1 MLLRDLFQRNP
12 NIIINT
18 DIDGFL
24 SGMILQKY
32 YNCRV
37 VGFSNSR
44 ETIWVIPELESI
56 YDAVYIDLYVNRPD
70 VVCIDQHIISYN
82 KQHHEKI
89 EAMGT
94 KINPNLERRRT
105 FVGDYDGD
113 YYHKYP
119 FGTVHYL
126 MSLMAKEGIN
136 VDFGR
141 LGVDY
146 RFKINGKNY
155 ITSAGHVMLRADDAL
170 YSTLSPYRAN
180 ALDWWKWLDPENKS
194 SAINAIRRF
203 LDTCDIN
210 KAEKYKK
217 DIGDFFKALGCD
229 GIDGAFKTVTDK
241 DGNLLPK
248 VREYNEIICGLMGM
262 KLSLPPKYIIHK
274 GQYLLSFCRPGN
286 DMEILES
293 GDLYSYAFIY
303 GPRSMYKNFSYTVD
317 MED

>member
-1 MLLRDLFQRNP
+1 
-12 NIIINT
+12 
-18 DIDGFL
+18 
-24 SGMILQKY
+24 
-32 YNCRV
+32 
-37 VGFSNSR
+37 
-44 ETIWVIPELESI
+44 
-56 YDAVYIDLYVNRPD
+56 
-70 VVCIDQHIISYN
+70 
-82 KQHHEKI
+82 
-89 EAMGT
+89 
-94 KINPNLERRRT
+94 
-105 FVGDYDGD
+105 
-113 YYHKYP
+113 
-119 FGTVHYL
+119 
-126 MSLMAKEGIN
+126 
-136 VDFGR
+136 
-141 LGVDY
+141 
-146 RFKINGKNY
+146 
-155 ITSAGHVMLRADDAL
+155 MLRADDAL